1 MWRLRTCHGLVNNN
15 AGEMLYFHAQH
26 DVAQHFQTIR
36 ERDLARQHS
45 VPLILAL
52 SKLWPEIHLVAVMV
66 KDILLY
72 LVPLLLLFG
81 TSREILKKE

>member
-1 MWRLRTCHGLVNNN
+1 
-15 AGEMLYFHAQH
+15 MLYFHAQH
-26 DVAQHFQTIR
+26 HVAQHFQTIR

-52 SKLWPEIHLVAVMV
+52 SKLWPEIQLVAVMV

-72 LVPLLLLFG
+72 LVPFTLWVNGRL
-81 TSREILKKE
+81 EYLKRR